1 MNDWPIDRELDERLR
16 RMVIAE
22 IDATDPREIT
32 FGPRPAR
39 RRSLVGATVAVIAVA
54 ALVAALVLRQ
64 QGPAPVGASPTPIQA
79 PSASPQATPVATL
92 GPSTAPTPELTAGP
106 TADPGIVPGK
116 TPPCG
121 GDGILVPL
129 ADGRVL
135 GVGKFGC
142 EVIFDPSTRTFAGT
156 GSTTTDRNQP
166 TGTLLQDGRVLV
178 AGGDNSNHG
187 QSTTDEIFDPRTGRF
202 TPTGAAA
209 PGDTVVSVLL
219 ANGRVL
225 LVGSQGDADVFDPA
239 SGTFT
244 ATGPMTGVGPDS
256 PVTSAARLGNGKV
269 LVVDVSAASAVDAQI
284 YDPASNSFAPAGKTI
299 APRDSN
305 ASLAALLDGRVML
318 FGGGSTVV
326 EAYDATSGT
335 FSRLAS
341 MPGASEVAA
350 QTTLTD
356 GRVLAITVTAQ
367 EEGVRRPAGLFDVR
381 PVVGLRRPAGL
392 FDVRPAAGR
401 NAQPEGATVGLALA
415 GEIYDPG
422 ANKWSDLGQLDL
434 EWMADYGASV
444 ANFHP
449 IAALPGG
456 GALITGITFGGG
468 PNLADVFDP
477 KTGKLTLNQ

>member
-1 MNDWPIDRELDERLR
+1 MNEWPIEGELDERLR
-16 RMVIAE
+16 RVVIAE

-32 FGPRPAR
+32 FRPRPAR
-39 RRSLVGATVAVIAVA
+39 RRYLAGAAVAVIAVA
-54 ALVAALVLRQ
+54 ALVAALVPRQ

-79 PSASPQATPVATL
+79 PSASPQATPAATL
-92 GPSTAPTPELTAGP
+92 VASPAPTPEPTPGPTAGP

-121 GDGILVPL
+121 GDGPLVPL

-135 GVGKFGC
+135 AVGNGC
-142 EVIFDPSTRTFAGT
+142 ESAIFDPNTRTFAGT
-156 GSTTTDRNQP
+156 GSTTTGRYQP

-178 AGGDNSNHG
+178 AGGDNSNNG

-244 ATGPMTGVGPDS
+244 ATGPMTGVGSDS

-284 YDPASNSFAPAGKTI
+284 YDPASNSFAPAGKTT

-305 ASLAALLDGRVML
+305 ASLASLPDGRVML
-318 FGGGSTVV
+318 FGGGSHVV

-341 MPGASEVAA
+341 MPGAAEVAA
-350 QTTLTD
+350 RTTLTD

-367 EEGVRRPAGLFDVR
+367 EE
-381 PVVGLRRPAGL
+381 GLRRPAGL

-401 NAQPEGATVGLALA
+401 NAQPEGATVGLVLA

-422 ANKWSDLGQLDL
+422 ANKWSDVGQLDL

-444 ANFHP
+444 ANSHP

-477 KTGKLTLNQ
+477 KTGKFILLG

>member
-1 MNDWPIDRELDERLR
+1 MNDWPIERELDERLR

-32 FGPRPAR
+32 FSSGPAR
-39 RRSLVGATVAVIAVA
+39 RRSLAGAAIAVIAVA
-54 ALVAALVLRQ
+54 ALVAALILRQ
-64 QGPAPVGASPTPIQA
+64 QAPAPASASPTPIQ
-79 PSASPQATPVATL
+79 TPVQTS

-121 GDGILVPL
+121 GDGPLVPL

-135 GVGKFGC
+135 AVGNGC
-142 EVIFDPSTRTFAGT
+142 ESAIFDPTTRTFTVT
-156 GSTTTDRNQP
+156 GGTTTSRYQP
-166 TGTLLQDGRVLV
+166 TRTLLQDGRVLV
-178 AGGDNSNHG
+178 AGGDNGNRG

-225 LVGSQGDADVFDPA
+225 LVGSHGDADVFDPA

-244 ATGPMTGVGPDS
+244 ATGPMTGVGSDS

-269 LVVDVSAASAVDAQI
+269 LVGYVSAASVVGAQI
-284 YDPASNSFAPAGKTI
+284 YDPASNLFEPAGKTI
-299 APRDSN
+299 APRQSN
-305 ASLAALLDGRVML
+305 VSLASLPDGRVML
-318 FGGGSTVV
+318 FGGGSNVV
-326 EAYDATSGT
+326 EACDATSAT
-335 FSRLAS
+335 CSRLAS
-341 MPGASEVAA
+341 MPGAAEVAA
-350 QTTLTD
+350 YTTLTD
-356 GRVLAITVTAQ
+356 GRVLAITVTAR
-367 EEGVRRPAGLFDVR
+367 EE
-381 PVVGLRRPAGL
+381 GLRRPAGL
-392 FDVRPAAGR
+392 FDVRPGAGR
-401 NAQPEGATVGLALA
+401 NARPEGATVGLALA

-422 ANKWSDLGQLDL
+422 ANKWSDVGQLDL

-444 ANFHP
+444 ANSHP
-449 IAALPGG
+449 IAGLPGG

-477 KTGKLTLNQ
+477 KTGKFILLG